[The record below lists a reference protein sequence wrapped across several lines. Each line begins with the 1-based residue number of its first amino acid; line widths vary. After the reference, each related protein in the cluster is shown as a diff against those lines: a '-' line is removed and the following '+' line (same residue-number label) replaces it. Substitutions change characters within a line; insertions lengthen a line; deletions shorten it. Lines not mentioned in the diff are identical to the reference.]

1 MPVFSL
7 EASGTTRI
15 QPGSL
20 RLFIVSKPL
29 KSIIFDVDGTLAET
43 EELHRAAFNAMFENY
58 GLNWHWDQAMYG
70 KLLEVAGGRNRLQF
84 FIEQYQPDLAGDYID
99 MTAKMHADK
108 TRIYGEMM
116 ASGDVSLRPGVERLI
131 VKAIEKNLK
140 LAIATSTSRK
150 NVDAL
155 FAVTMGQDVLARFQ
169 AICCGDEVERV
180 KPDPQVYQLALERL
194 NLSPDECLAIEDSH
208 IGLTSALSA
217 NIPTLIT
224 SSAYT
229 KGEDFTGAE
238 QVMEDLETGKFDL
251 SSRL

>member
-1 MPVFSL
+1 MP
-7 EASGTTRI
+7 
-15 QPGSL
+15 Q
-20 RLFIVSKPL
+20 PL
-29 KSIIFDVDGTLAET
+29 KALIFDVDGTLAET

-58 GLNWHWDQAMYG
+58 GLNWHWDQAIYG

-84 FIEQYQPDLAGDYID
+84 FIEQYQPPLAGDYID
-99 MTAKMHADK
+99 VTVQMHADK
-108 TRIYGEMM
+108 TKIYGQMM
-116 ASGDVSLRPGVERLI
+116 AVGNLALRPGVERLI
-131 VKAIEKNLK
+131 NKAIEKKLK

-155 FAVTMGQDVLARFQ
+155 FAATLGQDVLAHFQ

-180 KPDPQVYQLALERL
+180 KPDPHVYQLALEKL

-208 IGLTSALSA
+208 IGLTSALEA

-229 KGEDFTGAE
+229 KGEDFTGAKL
-238 QVMEDLETGKFDL
+238 VMEDLETGKFDL
-251 SSRL
+251 SSCL